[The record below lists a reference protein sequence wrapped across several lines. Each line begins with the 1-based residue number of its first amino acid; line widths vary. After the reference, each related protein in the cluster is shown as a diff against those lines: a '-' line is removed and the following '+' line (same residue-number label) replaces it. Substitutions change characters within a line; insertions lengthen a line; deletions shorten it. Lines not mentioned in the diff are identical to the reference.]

1 MPKGTTA
8 ELFSARRGAKADL
21 PDPIGLRQRI
31 ISAAPDILCTY
42 DSRGLD
48 AAAVNASGP
57 RLPHIHFEDAACA
70 ADDAQLGRRLRS
82 AALAG
87 AIIIVPTATLERTAL
102 KAWRV
107 PMERLR
113 RIPFGID
120 LKRLSPL
127 AARDGARPVVT
138 VGAIGE
144 LVLDG
149 NFWRLIKAFAAMR
162 ARVAAHLA
170 IFGDGPARPELESL
184 ARASG
189 ARSRIFFLRR
199 PRKIETAL
207 SQIDVYASPC
217 GAEEAA
223 ITLAEAMGSGLPALL
238 PADQSAH
245 AILSVQNA
253 RLLPPPGDDA
263 AYGAALTRL
272 VNDRPLRLRVGT
284 ANAGKAAAEY
294 DLDKVIGQHVAV
306 FKSLLAGRT

>member
-48 AAAVNASGP
+48 AAAVNAAGP
-57 RLPHIHFEDAACA
+57 RLPHIHFEDAAGA
-70 ADDAQLGRRLRS
+70 ADDGRRLRS

-87 AIIIVPTATLERTAL
+87 AIIIVPTATLERSAL

-162 ARVAAHLA
+162 ARVTAHLA
-170 IFGDGPARPELESL
+170 IFGDGPARLGRDERHSDGTEAHPLPLGRKVRVPKAEVLGPLPQTHDRGVNPIRSAGYA
-184 ARASG
+184 AREMRVGCRIVEAKEIAVPG
-189 ARSRIFFLRR
+189 ARRR
-199 PRKIETAL
+199 QPER
-207 SQIDVYASPC
+207 Q
-217 GAEEAA
+217 
-223 ITLAEAMGSGLPALL
+223 
-238 PADQSAH
+238 
-245 AILSVQNA
+245 
-253 RLLPPPGDDA
+253 RLLLGDH
-263 AYGAALTRL
+263 RL
-272 VNDRPLRLRVGT
+272 DP
-284 ANAGKAAAEY
+284 
-294 DLDKVIGQHVAV
+294 
-306 FKSLLAGRT
+306 